1 MRSRL
6 RYALL
11 FAMIVSLPVLAA
23 SADRQ
28 AKPLSPFE
36 QTIINAEK
44 NLLEA
49 IERGDTAYVQ
59 NAVADDFLGIGT
71 NGDSGDKGEMVG
83 ATRHPAPPDNKQP
96 KPILYDFKVVQL
108 NDAAAVVTYNAVL
121 PGSNP
126 RYQHISSTWVKQG
139 DQWKLKFVQSTPNL
153 WSATDL

>member
-1 MRSRL
+1 MPSRL
-6 RYALL
+6 LCAFLL
-11 FAMIVSLPVLAA
+11 VLMLPLLV
-23 SADRQ
+23 Q
-28 AKPLSPFE
+28 AESPDKALSPFD
-36 QTIINAEK
+36 QTMINTEK

-49 IERGDTAYVQ
+49 MERGDVGYVQ

-71 NGDSGDKGEMVG
+71 NGDSGDKGELVG
-83 ATRHPAPPDNKQP
+83 AARHPAHPDNKEP

-108 NDAAAVVTYNAVL
+108 NDAAAVVTYNVVL